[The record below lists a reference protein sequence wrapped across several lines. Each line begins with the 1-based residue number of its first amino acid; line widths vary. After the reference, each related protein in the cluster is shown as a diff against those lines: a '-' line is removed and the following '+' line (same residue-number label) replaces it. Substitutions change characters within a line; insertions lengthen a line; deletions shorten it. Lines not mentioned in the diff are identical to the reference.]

1 MAQLLIAGQA
11 MESKSGEVTKVM
23 NPSTGTVVDTVSK
36 GNRDDVRKAVDAA
49 EIAFKKW
56 SKVAPA
62 QRGEVLFK
70 GARAIAAHL
79 DELAHSLTKEQGK
92 PVKEARMEI
101 RRFQHTLE
109 YYAGLGKNLRSVQ
122 IPIAEGRFGMVL
134 RVPIGVCA
142 AIIPWNFPIS
152 LMGNKLAPGLLAGN
166 SFVVKPAG
174 TTPLT
179 TIRVVPL
186 LCQAGLPEGVLNV
199 VTGPGATGG
208 PGWR

>member
-36 GNRDDVRKAVDAA
+36 GNRDDVRKAIDAA

-79 DELAHSLTKEQGK
+79 DELAASLTKEQGK

-122 IPIAEGRFGMVL
+122 IPLAEGRFGMMAALHGDAMSL
-134 RVPIGVCA
+134 RSG
-142 AIIPWNFPIS
+142 F
-152 LMGNKLAPGLLAGN
+152 N
-166 SFVVKPAG
+166 SSA
-174 TTPLT
+174 
-179 TIRVVPL
+179 
-186 LCQAGLPEGVLNV
+186 C
-199 VTGPGATGG
+199 
-208 PGWR
+208 